1 VKTHFL
7 TEQYVNVYNI
17 GFYSSSCPSLSRNML
32 THMSPL
38 AVTKEA
44 AVAVTKNKKMK
55 FEKRGRRRRKDTKL
69 RIEEHATH

>member
-1 VKTHFL
+1 
-7 TEQYVNVYNI
+7 
-17 GFYSSSCPSLSRNML
+17 ML